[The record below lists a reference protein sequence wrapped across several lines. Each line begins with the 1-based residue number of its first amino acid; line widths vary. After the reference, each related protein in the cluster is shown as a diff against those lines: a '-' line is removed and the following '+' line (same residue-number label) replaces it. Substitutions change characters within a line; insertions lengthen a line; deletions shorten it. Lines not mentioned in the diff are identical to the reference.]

1 MPAAETDLPDRASN
15 SAEHGD
21 SRRAYREILMNSRS
35 LLMAATAALAFGLV
49 APAAQAKTAS
59 ALKAPPAAPYKTV
72 SSLVPLPDFIP
83 GMGQLFVDPATLPAG
98 PFLGYDHDGNL
109 VNTTYMIPL
118 SLMKAD
124 MHLNDLKVPAGV
136 KVDHVDMMYN
146 AGHPG
151 VAEPHIHIV
160 LWHVPAA
167 QESRVA
173 K

>member
-1 MPAAETDLPDRASN
+1 MT
-15 SAEHGD
+15 
-21 SRRAYREILMNSRS
+21 SRS
-35 LLMAATAALAFGLV
+35 ILTAAAAAV
-49 APAAQAKTAS
+49 ALCLGASSAQAANAS
-59 ALKAPPAAPYKTV
+59 ALKAPPAAPYKAV
-72 SSLVPLPDFIP
+72 SSLVKLPDFIP
-83 GMGQLFVDPATLPAG
+83 GMGQLYVDPSTLPAG
-98 PFLGYDHDGNL
+98 PFLGYDHDGRL

-118 SLMKAD
+118 ALMKPD

-136 KVDHVDMMYN
+136 KVDHVDIMYN

-160 LWHVPAA
+160 LWNVPAA

>member
-1 MPAAETDLPDRASN
+1 MIRS
-15 SAEHGD
+15 
-21 SRRAYREILMNSRS
+21 ILT
-35 LLMAATAALAFGLV
+35 ATAAAAAMALSMGTTPV
-49 APAAQAKTAS
+49 MAAQTS
-59 ALKAPPAAPYKTV
+59 VTKAPPAAPYKAV
-72 SSLVPLPDFIP
+72 SSLVKLPDFIP

-98 PFLGYDHDGNL
+98 PFLGYDHNGKL

-118 SLMKAD
+118 SAMKAD
-124 MHLNDLKVPAGV
+124 MNLHDLKAPAGT
-136 KVDHVDMMYN
+136 VDHVDIMYN

-160 LWHVPAA
+160 LWNVPVS

>member
-1 MPAAETDLPDRASN
+1 MS
-15 SAEHGD
+15 
-21 SRRAYREILMNSRS
+21 SRS
-35 LLMAATAALAFGLV
+35 FLTAVAAAVALGLG
-49 APAAQAKTAS
+49 APAVQAAGAS
-59 ALKAPPAAPYKTV
+59 VVKAPPAAPYKAV
-72 SSLVPLPDFIP
+72 SSLVKLPDFVP

-98 PFLGYDHDGNL
+98 PFLGYDHEGRL

-118 SLMKAD
+118 SLMKPD

-136 KVDHVDMMYN
+136 KVDHVDIMYN

-151 VAEPHIHIV
+151 VEEPHVHIV
-160 LWHVPAA
+160 LWNVPAA